1 MSWSYSSGP
10 SMIPAGAGRMGG
22 GGAGQARAQLVAEG
36 SHQIRQ
42 STGAR
47 FPHRRWRGTDLP
59 DRLTIHIAVMRRR
72 VLRGGVHR
80 TAEPGRRTS
89 QRDEEAPKN
98 ALAVARTRVWSGKLV
113 FACACKN
120 AFS

>member
-1 MSWSYSSGP
+1 
-10 SMIPAGAGRMGG
+10 MIPAGAGRMGG

-47 FPHRRWRGTDLP
+47 FLHRRWRGTDLP

-98 ALAVARTRVWSGKLV
+98 ALSDESMERKASLCVRMQK
-113 FACACKN
+113 CI
-120 AFS
+120 